1 MNLVSQVA
9 YAILAMVVAGSLAF
23 AVWQRS
29 CCFSIRSHPRLPYLL
44 LRIVCL
50 LYLLPIAYIC
60 MQIGLRGG
68 YVRIAGVWQMKFAL
82 TGAMR
87 GLAVVVVAG
96 WFLLTGRQIYVCLF
110 SYHKRRKRKH
120 ILIPEED
127 ERVLT
132 ELARIKKKLG
142 LRRTVDVYRSS
153 SVFSPRTYGVFR
165 CVIVLPER
173 TYSKEQLIAIFHH
186 ELMHCKSFD
195 VFYKLC
201 MEGVGMV
208 GHIGAIRRLIQAELN
223 EWSEY
228 NCDLRAMEAMR
239 DEIGAMRY
247 FEMVLSIMSDETQ
260 VGEEE
265 IHFSGLS
272 EKRLRLERR
281 IDYMKRYGNVKQ
293 KLNGAAIA
301 LAAVFVLTN
310 VTTVYAAG
318 SQVAKVHDVLY
329 RSMEPKVEEGNKEID
344 LKEFVIPAAEDHSYE
359 RIEYQD
365 TVQETVEDRMSENE
379 IVSFSW
385 TVVPGTRTASKT
397 FHVREGQSIS
407 MSVSAVPANT
417 TYWIGIMDPQNSV
430 RYVKGENSLSHSFAV
445 NQSGFYRV
453 FVENIGTSDL
463 TASGSYFIY
472 TP

>member
-1 MNLVSQVA
+1 MS
-9 YAILAMVVAGSLAF
+9 AF
-23 AVWQRS
+23 
-29 CCFSIRSHPRLPYLL
+29 F
-44 LRIVCL
+44 
-50 LYLLPIAYIC
+50 
-60 MQIGLRGG
+60 
-68 YVRIAGVWQMKFAL
+68 L
-82 TGAMR
+82 T
-87 GLAVVVVAG
+87 
-96 WFLLTGRQIYVCLF
+96 
-110 SYHKRRKRKH
+110 SKRRKRKH

-186 ELMHCKSFD
+186 ESVASVKSFD
-195 VFYKLC
+195 DFYKLC

-223 EWSEY
+223 EWCEY

-365 TVQETVEDRMSENE
+365 TVQEMVEDRMSENE
-379 IVSFSW
+379 LVSFNW
-385 TVVPGTRTASKT
+385 KVAPQTRTASTT
-397 FHVREGQSIS
+397 FYVKKGQNINIS
-407 MSVSAVPANT
+407 STVVPANT
-417 TYWIGIMDPQNSV
+417 TYWIGIMRPKNSV
-430 RYVKGENSLSHSFAV
+430 RYVQGTTNISHSFAV
-445 NQSGFYRV
+445 EDSGFYRV
-453 FVENIGTSDL
+453 FVENIGTSEI
-463 TASGSYFIY
+463 TAGGNYYIY

>member
-1 MNLVSQVA
+1 MNLVSQIV
-9 YAILAMVVAGSLAF
+9 YAILTMVATGSLAF
-23 AVWQRS
+23 AVWQWS
-29 CCFSIRSHPRLPYLL
+29 CHFSIRSHPRLPYLL
-44 LRIVCL
+44 LRITCL

-87 GLAVVVVAG
+87 GLAVVVVVG
-96 WFLLTGRQIYVCLF
+96 WLLLTGRQIYVCLF

-132 ELARIKKKLG
+132 ELARIKTKLG
-142 LRRTVDVYRSS
+142 LRRTVDVYRSG
-153 SVFSPRTYGVFR
+153 SVFSPRTYGVFH

-195 VFYKLC
+195 VFYKLA
-201 MEGVGMV
+201 MEGVAMV
-208 GHIGAIRRLIQAELN
+208 GHIGPLKRLIQAELN

-228 NCDLRAMEAMR
+228 NCDVRAMEAMR

-247 FEMVLSIMSDETQ
+247 FEMILNTLSDETEE
-260 VGEEE
+260 GEEE

-272 EKRLRLERR
+272 EQRLRLERR
-281 IDYMKRYGNVKQ
+281 MDYMKKYGDMKQ

-318 SQVAKVHDVLY
+318 SQAAKVHDVLY
-329 RSMEPKVEEGNKEID
+329 RMMEPRVEESSEEMGLE
-344 LKEFVIPAAEDHSYE
+344 EFFLPAAEAHTYE

-365 TVQETVEDRMSENE
+365 TVEEAIDDRMNENE
-379 IVSFSW
+379 LVSFNW
-385 TVVPGTRTASKT
+385 KVAPQTRTASTT
-397 FHVREGQSIS
+397 FYVKKGQSIS
-407 MSVSAVPANT
+407 MSVSAVPGNT
-417 TYWIGIMDPQNSV
+417 TYWIGIMDPKNSV
-430 RYVKGENSLSHSFAV
+430 RYVQGSGSFAHAFAV
-445 NQSGFYRV
+445 EDSGFYRV
-453 FVENIGTSDL
+453 FVENIGTSEI
-463 TASGSYFIY
+463 TAGGNYYIY

>member
-1 MNLVSQVA
+1 
-9 YAILAMVVAGSLAF
+9 
-23 AVWQRS
+23 
-29 CCFSIRSHPRLPYLL
+29 
-44 LRIVCL
+44 
-50 LYLLPIAYIC
+50 

-301 LAAVFVLTN
+301 LAAVFRTDKCNDRLRRRQSGRK
-310 VTTVYAAG
+310 G
-318 SQVAKVHDVLY
+318 S
-329 RSMEPKVEEGNKEID
+329 RC
-344 LKEFVIPAAEDHSYE
+344 
-359 RIEYQD
+359 
-365 TVQETVEDRMSENE
+365 
-379 IVSFSW
+379 
-385 TVVPGTRTASKT
+385 VVPQHGA
-397 FHVREGQSIS
+397 
-407 MSVSAVPANT
+407 
-417 TYWIGIMDPQNSV
+417 
-430 RYVKGENSLSHSFAV
+430 KGRGGE
-445 NQSGFYRV
+445 
-453 FVENIGTSDL
+453 
-463 TASGSYFIY
+463 
-472 TP
+472 